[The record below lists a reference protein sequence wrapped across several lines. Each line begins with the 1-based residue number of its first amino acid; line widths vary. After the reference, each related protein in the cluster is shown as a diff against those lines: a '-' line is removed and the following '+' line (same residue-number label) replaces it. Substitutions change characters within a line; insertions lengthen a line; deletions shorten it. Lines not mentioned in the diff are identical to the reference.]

1 MKREFLIEATTKKE
15 DKTEG
20 NNIELTVKFGEK
32 TWVNTFKSNMTFS
45 VVRDECCHHFG
56 IGKTKYRD
64 HTLLKD
70 NKDLLVAGRAT
81 IGGKSAI
88 KADNALTSGSTVFLV
103 MYNK

>member
-1 MKREFLIEATTKKE
+1 MKHEFLIEATTKKE

-70 NKDLLVAGRAT
+70 NKDLLVAGR
-81 IGGKSAI
+81 GGKSAI